1 MLVLSV
7 QFKRHGITSVV
18 KRQADEPFDLNGVHE
33 AVTIGVKDVKDGS
46 DEVLVVMETSVPGA
60 GQRPPFRC

>member
-1 MLVLSV
+1 MLVVSV

-46 DEVLVVMETSVPGA
+46 DEVLVVMKTRVPGVDK
-60 GQRPPFRC
+60 GLLFRC